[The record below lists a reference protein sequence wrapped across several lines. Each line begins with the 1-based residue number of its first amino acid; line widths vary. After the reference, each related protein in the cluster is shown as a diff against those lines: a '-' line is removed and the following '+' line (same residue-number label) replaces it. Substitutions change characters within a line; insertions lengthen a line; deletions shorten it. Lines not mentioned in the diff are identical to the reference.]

1 MLSNFCKTSSRTAR
15 FNKSGSTRS
24 SSATSRRSI
33 LPIYRYLCNI
43 RPYITIQ
50 YSQDTIGFLSYLMY
64 KYWYVLRTVFLGIHM
79 IEIKIMSTHL
89 LMHILIYLCNIVAQ
103 KSFFNTYRLSENSSS
118 ADLHNILYSRRYD
131 LSYTQNTTWRVQKF
145 LSTKGFMA

>member
-79 IEIKIMSTHL
+79 IVIKIMSTHL

-131 LSYTQNTTWRVQKF
+131 LSYTQNTTWRVQKV
-145 LSTKGFMA
+145 SKH

>member
-131 LSYTQNTTWRVQKF
+131 LSYTQNTTWRVQKV
-145 LSTKGFMA
+145 SKH